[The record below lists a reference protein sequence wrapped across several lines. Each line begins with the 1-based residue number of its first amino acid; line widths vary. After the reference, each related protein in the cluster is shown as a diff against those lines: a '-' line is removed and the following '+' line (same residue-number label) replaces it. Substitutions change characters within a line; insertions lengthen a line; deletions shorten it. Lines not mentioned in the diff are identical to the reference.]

1 MLGTRHQYTPLQEF
15 LFDSNGDQTAY
26 NAPDG
31 LYTMCVKAVRM
42 RGCLR
47 VDNIGVLCDENDE
60 YLDASDS
67 TLDDLKAVGD
77 LAVDCIDE
85 VIDAN
90 PDVFQA
96 DEHEVVIKDYVG
108 KRMGLKEASYRVA
121 IIAIM
126 SGYNITNRTMQFDL
140 TKHSQK
146 ACGL

>member
-1 MLGTRHQYTPLQEF
+1 
-15 LFDSNGDQTAY
+15 
-26 NAPDG
+26 
-31 LYTMCVKAVRM
+31 M